1 MHLSDLSA
9 RSGPETNVVQSWV
22 ATPAIGM
29 IDGIRAV
36 RATRGQ
42 PRRQPPHKLSAFST
56 YRVAAPS
63 RISSPAPPYCHSARA
78 HAVPRTGPSGLAQA
92 TQDWRHRFDEGVQ
105 PPTAP
110 PAADGELVQVSY
122 SSASAQLQSSSRS
135 PLPVPGLVDF
145 TEACTEELSVVESFG
160 VMLTSSPESVSSVP
174 AFAPFS
180 ARTRR

>member
-36 RATRGQ
+36 RAPRGQ
-42 PRRQPPHKLSAFST
+42 PRRQPPNKLSAFST

-110 PAADGELVQVSY
+110 PAADGD
-122 SSASAQLQSSSRS
+122 ASSSKS
-135 PLPVPGLVDF
+135 
-145 TEACTEELSVVESFG
+145 
-160 VMLTSSPESVSSVP
+160 
-174 AFAPFS
+174 
-180 ARTRR
+180 RTRRPALSFKAHPAARCLSQGSLTSQKHVQRSCRSSRVSV